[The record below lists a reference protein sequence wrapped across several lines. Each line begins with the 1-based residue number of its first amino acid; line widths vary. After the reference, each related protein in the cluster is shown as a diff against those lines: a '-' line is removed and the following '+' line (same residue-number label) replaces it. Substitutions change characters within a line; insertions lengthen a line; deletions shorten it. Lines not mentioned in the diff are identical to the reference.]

1 MVKKM
6 VRWMVLVVGS
16 VMVIMP
22 TAKATTIDIA
32 ASDLTTMNTLD
43 VNMNIQEGKGVTRQE
58 GFSPG
63 RSIQEGFSRG
73 VTTEEGFSRRVN
85 PAEGFSQGV
94 NFVMREERGCRRKN
108 GQVR

>member
-6 VRWMVLVVGS
+6 VGWMVLVVGS

-43 VNMNIQEGKGVTRQE
+43 VNMNIQEGKGETRQE

-63 RSIQEGFSRG
+63 RNIQEGFSRG
-73 VTTEEGFSRRVN
+73 MTTEE
-85 PAEGFSQGV
+85 EGV

>member
-1 MVKKM
+1 MVG
-6 VRWMVLVVGS
+6 WMVLVVGS

-73 VTTEEGFSRRVN
+73 VTTEEGFSR
-85 PAEGFSQGV
+85 GV

>member
-1 MVKKM
+1 MAKKM
-6 VRWMVLVVGS
+6 VGWMVLVVGS

-43 VNMNIQEGKGVTRQE
+43 VNMNIQEGKGETRQE

-73 VTTEEGFSRRVN
+73 VTTEEGFSR
-85 PAEGFSQGV
+85 GV
-94 NFVMREERGCRRKN
+94 NFVREERGCRRKN

>member
-1 MVKKM
+1 
-6 VRWMVLVVGS
+6 
-16 VMVIMP
+16 MVIMP

-63 RSIQEGFSRG
+63 RSTQEGFSRG
-73 VTTEEGFSRRVN
+73 VNPDEGF
-85 PAEGFSQGV
+85 GQGV
-94 NFVMREERGCRRKN
+94 NFVREERGCRRKN

>member
-1 MVKKM
+1 
-6 VRWMVLVVGS
+6 MVLVVGS

-32 ASDLTTMNTLD
+32 ASDLTTMNTMD

-73 VTTEEGFSRRVN
+73 VTTEEGFSR
-85 PAEGFSQGV
+85 GV

>member
-6 VRWMVLVVGS
+6 VGWMVLVVGS

-32 ASDLTTMNTLD
+32 ASDLTTMNTLG
-43 VNMNIQEGKGVTRQE
+43 VSMNIQEGKEVTRQE

-73 VTTEEGFSRRVN
+73 VTTEEGFSR
-85 PAEGFSQGV
+85 GV

>member
-6 VRWMVLVVGS
+6 VGWMVLVVGS

-73 VTTEEGFSRRVN
+73 VTTEEGFSR
-85 PAEGFSQGV
+85 GV

>member
-6 VRWMVLVVGS
+6 VGWMVLVVGS

-43 VNMNIQEGKGVTRQE
+43 VNMNIQEGKGMTRQ
-58 GFSPG
+58 
-63 RSIQEGFSRG
+63 QGFSRG
-73 VTTEEGFSRRVN
+73 VTTEEGFSR
-85 PAEGFSQGV
+85 GV

>member
-6 VRWMVLVVGS
+6 VGWMVLVVGS

-43 VNMNIQEGKGVTRQE
+43 VNMNIQEGKVVTRQE
-58 GFSPG
+58 VFSP
-63 RSIQEGFSRG
+63 G
-73 VTTEEGFSRRVN
+73 VTTEEGFSR
-85 PAEGFSQGV
+85 GV

>member
-6 VRWMVLVVGS
+6 VGWMVLVVGS
-16 VMVIMP
+16 VMVMMP

-63 RSIQEGFSRG
+63 RSTQEGFSRG
-73 VTTEEGFSRRVN
+73 MTTEEGFSR
-85 PAEGFSQGV
+85 GV

>member
-32 ASDLTTMNTLD
+32 ASDLITMNTMD

-63 RSIQEGFSRG
+63 RSTQEGFSRG
-73 VTTEEGFSRRVN
+73 VTTEEDYSGGVN
-85 PAEGFSQGV
+85 PEEGVSQGV

>member
-1 MVKKM
+1 MVKNM
-6 VRWMVLVVGS
+6 LGWMVLVVGS

-63 RSIQEGFSRG
+63 RSTQEGFSRG
-73 VTTEEGFSRRVN
+73 VNPDEGF
-85 PAEGFSQGV
+85 GQGV
-94 NFVMREERGCRRKN
+94 NFVREERGCRRKN

>member
-1 MVKKM
+1 MVG
-6 VRWMVLVVGS
+6 WMVLVVGS

-43 VNMNIQEGKGVTRQE
+43 VNMNIQEGKVVTRQE
-58 GFSPG
+58 VFSPG

-73 VTTEEGFSRRVN
+73 VTTEEGFSR
-85 PAEGFSQGV
+85 GV